1 MNGPWGWRREVRRG
15 IWRYGSNWMRSFS
28 AAVPWITAGLMLLMM
43 HFISGTLTREEGVV
57 FELPG
62 YSLGDGEAADMVALV
77 MPTERGTLVFFD
89 DARYQLGDS
98 SSMAAFGRHLAE
110 RSGRV
115 KYRTLLVMADCKVA
129 GGELMKLA
137 EVARQSGLEKV
148 LFSGKRREGRAE

>member
-1 MNGPWGWRREVRRG
+1 MSPWNWSPARSGG
-15 IWRYGSNWMRSFS
+15 IWRHGPDWLRPLT
-28 AAVPWITAGLMLLMM
+28 AAVPWITVALMLMM
-43 HFISGTLTREEGVV
+43 LNFVSGSFSTAPGVLFDLPDAGPAEG
-57 FELPG
+57 EPT
-62 YSLGDGEAADMVALV
+62 SMVALV
-77 MPTERGTLVFFD
+77 MPMQRDTLVFFD

-115 KYRTLLVMADCKVA
+115 KHRTLLVMADYKVA

-148 LFSGKRREGRAE
+148 LFSEKRREGRTE